1 MSVALYILAG
11 WLGFTAAYLL
21 WHLVLFTARECRL
34 TVARAAH
41 D

>member
-1 MSVALYILAG
+1 MTIIWI

-21 WHLVLFTARECRL
+21 WHLVLFAARECRL
-34 TVARAAH
+34 IPVRARH